1 MVCTLPLARVVLAE
15 DWIEDLMLRG
25 ALLYEVELVAALAL
39 ASAWSAARLKA
50 PRGLEVILGVRAVA
64 DSEPDI
70 GAKRSDGEREEDDQ
84 LHDGAC
90 VRDLPSR
97 RGGAA
102 RG

>member
-25 ALLYEVELVAALAL
+25 ALLYEVEPVVALAL

-64 DSEPDI
+64 EPGI
-70 GAKRSDGEREEDDQ
+70 GAKRRDGAREEDDQ
-84 LHDGAC
+84 LHDGA
-90 VRDLPSR
+90 VR
-97 RGGAA
+97 G
-102 RG
+102 

>member
-25 ALLYEVELVAALAL
+25 ALLYEVEPVVALAL

-64 DSEPDI
+64 EPGI
-70 GAKRSDGEREEDDQ
+70 GAKRRDSEREEDDQ

-90 VRDLPSR
+90 VRDLPWR

>member
-25 ALLYEVELVAALAL
+25 ALLYEVEPVVALAL

-50 PRGLEVILGVRAVA
+50 PRGLDVILGVRAVA
-64 DSEPDI
+64 EPGI
-70 GAKRSDGEREEDDQ
+70 GAKRRDGEREEDDQ